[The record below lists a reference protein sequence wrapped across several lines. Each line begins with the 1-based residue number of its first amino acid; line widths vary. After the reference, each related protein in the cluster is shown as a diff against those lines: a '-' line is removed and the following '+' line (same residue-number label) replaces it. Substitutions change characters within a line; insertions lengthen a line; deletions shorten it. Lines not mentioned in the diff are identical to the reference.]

1 MTRKM
6 MMGLIVGALVMVAGL
21 MSLRPIEVEVT
32 VSAGGAPQ
40 SDIVPGFAV
49 PRFEAEVPTEILI
62 TVRLEDP
69 DGTTDTVRG
78 EITSG
83 GLSEALYFRDDGTA
97 GDAEAGDGIWTH
109 SSIKIVNDDSW
120 ARIEVWA
127 IDADLVS
134 QGMVRTVPIVQP
146 DGGGISSWVLGIGL
160 PFVGI
165 SMVVLGLA
173 GLGYQKRKMQEIAK
187 DMEIIES
194 WSSFDPR
201 ELDEEFDADED

>member
-1 MTRKM
+1 MTI
-6 MMGLIVGALVMVAGL
+6 GSSAPQLHDL
-21 MSLRPIEVEVT
+21 T
-32 VSAGGAPQ
+32 VS
-40 SDIVPGFAV
+40 V

-165 SMVVLGLA
+165 SMVILGLA